1 MNPIDE
7 KYYDHQQ
14 GPIRFPYFPKP
25 QIAENK
31 SEINGNLQPK
41 VTDLAEPIVYFV
53 LEYYAIMLL
62 NYYIIEYG
70 HYIRFYLLPIFRQKT
85 TSLLPRSA
93 VALSMHTRCRNSQPT
108 ELCPIRLNS
117 VKGSWLAY
125 VVEYVAIYGVYFLP
139 NPPFWTIQ

>member
-41 VTDLAEPIVYFV
+41 VTDLAEPRDSILFVY
-53 LEYYAIMLL
+53 E
-62 NYYIIEYG
+62 E
-70 HYIRFYLLPIFRQKT
+70 
-85 TSLLPRSA
+85 TSLFSIKHASTKWRTP
-93 VALSMHTRCRNSQPT
+93 
-108 ELCPIRLNS
+108 EI
-117 VKGSWLAY
+117 GSGTVDAY
-125 VVEYVAIYGVYFLP
+125 
-139 NPPFWTIQ
+139 QM